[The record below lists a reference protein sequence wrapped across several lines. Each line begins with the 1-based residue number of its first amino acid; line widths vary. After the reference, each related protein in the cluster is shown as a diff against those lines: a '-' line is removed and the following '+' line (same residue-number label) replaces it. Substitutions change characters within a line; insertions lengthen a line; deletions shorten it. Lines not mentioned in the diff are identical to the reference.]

1 MRDMAK
7 EVILIVEDSRT
18 QQLALKMS
26 LTNEGFNVIIAGDG
40 IEGYN
45 KVITERP
52 DLIISDINLPEL
64 NGYQFCR
71 LLKNEASTSSI
82 PIILLTSLSQKQ
94 DRFWGE
100 KAGADR
106 YIVKDAVNARPE
118 ELIKEIKGLLKGK
131 AGKAGKIALKAPAES
146 EVKEA
151 VIMGR
156 VNDLFDRLLFQSTIM
171 GEVKDLTALINNRS
185 RLVEEFFEI
194 MASLFD
200 YKAAGLLILYNESP
214 VLYLDIRGVSLNNED
229 IERIRDTSL
238 RKAGIAIPV
247 EDIKIE
253 IIGSKVA
260 RSVKSSIFFSAI
272 YLLSIHK
279 EVLGNISIF
288 NDSEYTT
295 DNKNT
300 LSIIG
305 KELAVV
311 MKLMLLYEENERLTI
326 TDGLTR
332 VYNRRYFE
340 LHLEQEIEEAKRYN
354 TKLSMI
360 MLDIDKFKL
369 INDTYGHQQGDI
381 ILVNLAKALK
391 KNIRGSDFVV
401 RYGGEEFA
409 IMMPGIDR
417 EEGIVMA
424 EKIRKI
430 VESHPFP
437 GKKRGESMN
446 ITISLGVAEYNPD
459 VMKSSD
465 DLIRYADNALYEAK
479 AGGRNQVRA
488 AK

>member
-1 MRDMAK
+1 MAK

-26 LTNEGFNVIIAGDG
+26 LTSEGFNVIIAGDG

-64 NGYQFCR
+64 SGYQFCR

-106 YIVKDAVNARPE
+106 YIVKDAVNERPE
-118 ELIKEIKGLLKGK
+118 ELIEEIKGLLKGRAK
-131 AGKAGKIALKAPAES
+131 KVMLHLPAES

-151 VIMGR
+151 AIMAR
-156 VNDLFDRLLFQSTIM
+156 VNDLFDRLLFQATMM
-171 GEVKDLTALINNRS
+171 GEIKDLTAFINNRS
-185 RLVEEFFEI
+185 RLVEKFFEI

-200 YKAAGLLILYNESP
+200 YKAAGFLILYNESP
-214 VLYLDIRGVSLNNED
+214 VLYLDIKGAALNDKD
-229 IERIRDTSL
+229 IIGIRDAALKES
-238 RKAGIAIPV
+238 GITPPV
-247 EDIKIE
+247 EDMRIE
-253 IIGSKVA
+253 IIGGKEA
-260 RSVKSSIFFSAI
+260 AFEGSSMPFSII
-272 YLLSIHK
+272 YPLNIQK

-288 NDSEYTT
+288 NDSEYTIN
-295 DNKNT
+295 NKNN

-305 KELAVV
+305 KDLAVV
-311 MKLMLLYEENERLTI
+311 VKLMLLYEENERLTI

-340 LHLEQEIEEAKRYN
+340 LHLEKEVEEAKRYN
-354 TKLSMI
+354 TRLSMI
-360 MLDIDKFKL
+360 MLDIDHFKK
-369 INDTYGHQQGDI
+369 INDTYGHQQGDT

-409 IMMPGIDR
+409 IMMPGIDKD
-417 EEGIVMA
+417 EGAVVA

-430 VESHPFP
+430 VESYPFP
-437 GKKRGESMN
+437 GKKKGESMN
-446 ITISLGVAEYNPD
+446 ITISLGVSEYNPA

-479 AGGRNQVRA
+479 EGGRNQVRVQ
-488 AK
+488 K